1 MADNYYQATVSPDLP
16 AALFTAEE
24 LSALETACGLTCET
38 YYEQL
43 YFFADTSFREEGE
56 YDRDGED
63 VTINCLNVLQEKLRQ
78 LDPDDYPHISIEGA
92 ATCSKMRQGE
102 FGGYAHLIT
111 RDAIRSMSTWEW
123 LHAMT
128 ASDRVPESSATA

>member
-1 MADNYYQATVSPDLP
+1 MADNYYQATVTPCLP
-16 AALFTAEE
+16 AALFNEE
-24 LSALETACGLTCET
+24 DLNALETACGLTCET
-38 YYEQL
+38 YYDSLCFLAETC
-43 YFFADTSFREEGE
+43 FVER
-56 YDRDGED
+56 GED
-63 VTINCLNVLQEKLRQ
+63 HDGFGVDCLALMQEKLRQ
-78 LDPDDYPHISIEGA
+78 LDPDAYPYISIEGA

-102 FGGYAHLIT
+102 IGGYAHLIT